1 MSLET
6 ILYYGGFSA
15 ALALCWGLG
24 PVFFYPMLADL
35 AFDVCMT
42 TGVFSGW
49 DIRPLM
55 ITYGLAV
62 LVWVLVLSG
71 ALTKTT
77 FLAVLVVDLAA
88 IFYRI
93 VPDLQMS
100 GTGQKFW
107 NATSAGIYEVWLI
120 SISVVVASMAFRSS
134 ILAKIQNRR
143 IDLLTNPRKRFMLP
157 IGAWA
162 AIPPIMSS
170 LRPFLS
176 VSVFDNRFDI
186 AAHVLVWGW
195 VALELPSYLTHR
207 RLMKQYYD

>member
-1 MSLET
+1 MEVQA
-6 ILYYGGFSA
+6 IFYYAGYIA

-62 LVWVLVLSG
+62 FVWVLVLSRT
-71 ALTKTT
+71 LTKTT
-77 FLAVLVVDLAA
+77 FLAVLAVDLAA

-93 VPDLQMS
+93 VPELQMI

-107 NATSAGIYEVWLI
+107 NATSVGIYEVWLI
-120 SISVVVASMAFRSS
+120 SISVVVGSMALRSS
-134 ILAKIQNRR
+134 IVAKIQNRHVDIL
-143 IDLLTNPRKRFMLP
+143 IDPRKRFLLP

-170 LRPFLS
+170 LESFIP
-176 VSVFDNRFDI
+176 VSVYDHRYVI
-186 AAHVLVWGW
+186 ASHVLVWGW
-195 VALELPSYLTHR
+195 VAMELPFYMLHR
-207 RLMKQYYD
+207 RLMKRYYE